1 MAKGQSK
8 YLNQTKIIN
17 GIACSTTEYKNS
29 KLKVVAHSYEGELWV
44 VTSTWKGYDDNSTTT
59 KRSSLHPESKRFK
72 EAFKEKVKEVAKEVV
87 EEVKEIV
94 NDVLDVLCGFEDDL
108 QAFRKYIAK
117 MFCRVVSTDG
127 TRALNHIYKKMSKKY
142 HPDICKHPNA
152 HELMKIINDVY
163 HGIY

>member
-8 YLNQTKIIN
+8 YLNQTKTVN
-17 GIACSTTEYKNS
+17 GIACSTIEYKNS
-29 KLKVVAHSYEGELWV
+29 KLKVVANGYEGELWV

-59 KRSSLHPESKRFK
+59 KRSSLHPESKRFQETFTK
-72 EAFKEKVKEVAKEVV
+72 IVEKVKEVTKEVTQ
-87 EEVKEIV
+87 EIKEIV
-94 NDVLDVLCGFEDDL
+94 NDMLCGFEDDL

-117 MFCRVVSTDG
+117 MFCHVVSTEG
-127 TRALNHIYKKMSKKY
+127 TKALNHTYKKMSKKY